1 MRKLLM
7 FSFSFLLILNGYA
20 QTTDSIRKVDI
31 EEVTVTTSRA
41 NTKLKD
47 IPQKVEVISS
57 AKIKSIPSDNVAE
70 VLKRTTNIDIIQY
83 PGLSA
88 KVGMRGFSPS
98 AHSRSYTLILINGVP
113 SGSYN
118 LASINAD
125 NIDRIEIVK
134 GPYSALYGSDAMG
147 GVINVITKSAP
158 METEGRVSI
167 SSGSFGAMILS
178 GDVGASLSAKTSF
191 RLGYSH
197 TEQRNNYRIGGK
209 NLLDMNGIEKAML
222 DSASY
227 GDAMKNSTYQ
237 SNEVNAA
244 LMHRFNNAWSV
255 GANATYSFAYDVS
268 TPGNYWGTY
277 GQSKKDVDRLN
288 ITVPVKRVTEKNT
301 LVFSPYFSQEKTQDY
316 DNNTDTGFVS
326 LRAWNKEYGFKLS
339 DNFEVGPLKM
349 LAGLD
354 LDVNDYDSER
364 FKKTVASISGTNPYQ
379 PDNQIAKYAVFAQ
392 ATYTTGGLLVN
403 AGARFDNIHFLVE
416 ENDLLKSEKSKS
428 NYNAFNPSAGIQYT
442 FPFGLKAHSSI
453 GKAFSVPDAFK
464 VAGFYSVSEYFAA
477 WDYWWVQNYKG
488 NPDLKPES
496 SLTVDFGLGF
506 TSKNEAFNF
515 DMTFFNTNHTDKIV
529 EYKENDTTFFKN
541 ANSALYQ
548 SFETMAS
555 VDFGKFLS
563 DRYKLE
569 LYANL
574 TIMTNCTFEDTK
586 VEGGNTVKFDRDML
600 YIRKS
605 NGSFGVMFDNY
616 KGFSTRLNARYIGSR
631 LEKDN
636 FASLRPKITA
646 VDYYQKGGYTA
657 ADKVLQHPDYIIFDY
672 SVSYTFQKNK
682 KFGLTIAN
690 LLDENYTEKDGYN
703 MPGRSVMGSFT
714 YNF

>member
-1 MRKLLM
+1 M
-7 FSFSFLLILNGYA
+7 FSFSFLLILNGHA

-57 AKIKSIPSDNVAE
+57 TKIKSIPSDNVAE

-158 METEGRVSI
+158 METEGMVSI
-167 SSGSFGAMILS
+167 SSGSFGTMILS
-178 GDVGASLSAKTSF
+178 GDVGASLSAKTGF
-191 RLGYSH
+191 RLAYSH
-197 TEQRNNYRIGGK
+197 TEQRNNYRIGTK
-209 NLLDMNGIEKAML
+209 NLLDMNGIERAML

-244 LMHRFNNAWSV
+244 LMHRFNNAWSI
-255 GANATYSFAYDVS
+255 GANAIYSFANDVS
-268 TPGNYWGTY
+268 VPGNYWGTY
-277 GQSKKDVDRLN
+277 GQTKKDFERLN
-288 ITVPVKRVTEKNT
+288 ITVPVKRVTERNT

-316 DNNTDTGFVS
+316 DNNSDTGFVS

-349 LAGLD
+349 LAGFD

-364 FKKTVASISGTNPYQ
+364 FKKTTSSIIGTNPYQ
-379 PDNQIAKYAVFAQ
+379 PDNQVAKYAVFAQ
-392 ATYTTGGLLVN
+392 ATYATGGLLVN

-428 NYNAFNPSAGIQYT
+428 TYNAFNPSAGIQYT
-442 FPFGLKAHSSI
+442 FPFNLKIHSSI

-464 VAGFYSVSEYFAA
+464 VAGFYSVSEYFAD
-477 WDYWWVQNYKG
+477 WDFWWIQNYKG

-496 SLTVDFGLGF
+496 SITVDFGLGF

-548 SFETMAS
+548 GFETMAS

-636 FASLRPKITA
+636 FTSLRPKITA
-646 VDYYQKGGYTA
+646 ANYYQKGGYTTT
-657 ADKVLQHPDYIIFDY
+657 DKTLQHPDYLIFDY

>member
-7 FSFSFLLILNGYA
+7 FGFSFLLILNGHA

-47 IPQKVEVISS
+47 IPQRVELISS

-70 VLKRTTNIDIIQY
+70 VLKRTTNIDIVQY

-88 KVGMRGFSPS
+88 TVGMRGFSPS
-98 AHSRSYTLILINGVP
+98 AHARSYTLILINGVP
-113 SGSYN
+113 SSTYN
-118 LASINAD
+118 LASIRTD
-125 NIDRIEIVK
+125 NVKRVEIVK

-147 GVINVITKSAP
+147 GVINVITKSVP
-158 METEGRVSI
+158 VETEGRLSI
-167 SSGSFGAMILS
+167 SSGSFGVMTLS
-178 GDVGASLSAKTSF
+178 GDVGASLSPKTNF
-191 RLGYSH
+191 RLGYSR
-197 TEQRNNYRIGGK
+197 TEQTNNYRIGSG
-209 NLLDMNGIEKAML
+209 NLLKMNSVEKAML

-227 GDAMKNSTYQ
+227 GDAMENSTYQ
-237 SNEVNAA
+237 SNEVNAE
-244 LMHRFNNAWSV
+244 LVHKFNNVWSV
-255 GANATYSFAYDVS
+255 GANAIYSFAYDVN

-277 GQSKKDVDRLN
+277 GQSKKDLDRLN
-288 ITVPVKRVTEKNT
+288 VSIPVKRVTEKNT
-301 LVFSPYFSQEKTQDY
+301 LVFTPYFSQEKTQNY

-326 LRAWNKEYGFKLS
+326 LRSWNKEYGLKLS
-339 DNFEVGPLKM
+339 DNFELGPLKM
-349 LAGLD
+349 LAGID

-364 FKKTVASISGTNPYQ
+364 FKKAISSIIGTNPYQ
-379 PDNQIAKYAVFAQ
+379 PDNQIAKYAAFAQ
-392 ATYTTGGLLVN
+392 ATYTYGGLLVN

-428 NYNAFNPSAGIQYT
+428 SYNAFNPSAGIQYT
-442 FPFGLKAHSSI
+442 FPFNLKVHSSI

-464 VAGFYSVSEYFAA
+464 VAGFYSVSEYFAD
-477 WDYWWVQNYKG
+477 WDFWWIQNYKG

-496 SLTVDFGLGF
+496 SVTVDFGLGF

-515 DMTFFNTNHTDKIV
+515 DFTFFNTNHTDKIV

-548 SFETMAS
+548 GLEAMAS
-555 VDFGKFLS
+555 VDFGKFLG
-563 DRYKLE
+563 DKYKLE

-586 VEGGNTVKFDRDML
+586 IVGADTVKFDRDML
-600 YIRKS
+600 YVRKS
-605 NGSFGVMFDNY
+605 NGSFGILYDNY

-636 FASLRPKITA
+636 FTTLRPKITA
-646 VDYYQKGGYTA
+646 ADYYQKGGYTA
-657 ADKVLQHPDYIIFDY
+657 ADKVLQHPDYLIFDY

-682 KFGLTIAN
+682 KLGLTIAN

-714 YNF
+714 YTF